1 VASTKHVYV
10 PLLLRPSN
18 VVEENPGPKN
28 IDHTHTV
35 HAGFNQS
42 NESMFPMLENKV
54 LPCHYA
60 LLFAMKLNLNIWDPS
75 ILNQILGDGNNLY
88 SVIWDLVLKE
98 IRCASLSN
106 LKNQF
111 KNQFFKHTN

>member
-1 VASTKHVYV
+1 M

-28 IDHTHTV
+28 I

-42 NESMFPMLENKV
+42 NESMFPMLENNV

-88 SVIWDLVLKE
+88 SVIWNLVLKE

-106 LKNQF
+106 F
-111 KNQFFKHTN
+111 KN